1 MLFFFLSILEDSGY
15 LARAA
20 FVMDRL
26 MGRVGLPGKAF
37 VPMLS
42 AHACAIPAIMST
54 RVIEGRRDRLATILV
69 LPLMTCSARLPVYA
83 MVTALLFADRP
94 VLGGL
99 TFGGAY
105 ALGIVAALATSWLLR
120 GTMLRGESRP
130 LVLEL
135 PTYKVPSVR
144 NALLAMGDRGFVF
157 LSKAGSVILLIS
169 LAMWGMATYPKA
181 PPELLGARQGAE
193 RAALALEHSLA
204 GRLGR
209 AIEPVFRPLG
219 FDWRMDVGVL
229 TSFAARETFVSTLA
243 VVYGVDGDTAGA
255 SLRETLRS
263 RRRPDGMPLLGL
275 ATALPLLVFYALA
288 MQCLPTQAVTR
299 RETGSWR
306 WAAFQLGYM
315 TVLAYTAALATR
327 IMLRSIGI
335 A

>member
-1 MLFFFLSILEDSGY
+1 
-15 LARAA
+15 
-20 FVMDRL
+20 
-26 MGRVGLPGKAF
+26 
-37 VPMLS
+37 
-42 AHACAIPAIMST
+42 
-54 RVIEGRRDRLATILV
+54 
-69 LPLMTCSARLPVYA
+69 
-83 MVTALLFADRP
+83 
-94 VLGGL
+94 
-99 TFGGAY
+99 
-105 ALGIVAALATSWLLR
+105 
-120 GTMLRGESRP
+120 
-130 LVLEL
+130 
-135 PTYKVPSVR
+135 
-144 NALLAMGDRGFVF
+144 MGDRGLVF
-157 LSKAGSVILLIS
+157 LGKAGSVILLIS
-169 LAMWGMATYPKA
+169 LAMWAMATYPKA
-181 PPELLGARQGAE
+181 PLELLGARQGGE

-209 AIEPVFRPLG
+209 AIEPVFHPLG

-243 VVYGVDGDTAGA
+243 VVYGVDRDTAGA

-275 ATALPLLVFYALA
+275 ATALPLLVFYVLA